1 MVRKRKKIHSRPIVT
16 GYLEKVSSA
25 IFDKYRKVITDMTM
39 GEQGLYALYR
49 KNKLYYLGL
58 ASNLRNRINHHL
70 KDRHSGKWTHFSL
83 YIIRHPDHIKELESL
98 LLRIAY
104 PTGNNIK
111 GKLKRSANFL
121 PVLKRNMKRA
131 ALDEVQNIFK
141 AFEQAKTDGV
151 KRPKVSHIR
160 KLNGKLE
167 QPCKGLFN
175 KVKRLY
181 AYYKENEYKAYLFKS
196 GRIKFDGKFY
206 DSPSMAG
213 CAVTGGKTMNG
224 WTFWK
229 ATNEEGE
236 MVKLSEFR
244 K

>member
-16 GYLEKVSSA
+16 GYLEKVSST
-25 IFDKYRKVITDMTM
+25 IFDRYRKVITDMTM

-70 KDRHSGKWTHFSL
+70 KDRHKGKWTHFSL

-104 PTGNNIK
+104 PAGNNIT

-121 PVLKRNMKRA
+121 PILKKKTKEAALEEWQSIFKGFQQAKRKHKRSFSRKRN
-131 ALDEVQNIFK
+131 LDG
-141 AFEQAKTDGV
+141 QAE
-151 KRPKVSHIR
+151 R
-160 KLNGKLE
+160 
-167 QPCKGLFN
+167 PCKGLFN
-175 KVKRLY
+175 MGKRLY
-181 AYYKENEYKAYLFKS
+181 AHYKENEHKAYLFKS

-229 ATNEEGE
+229 VKDGQGR
-236 MVKLSEFR
+236 MVKLSDFR